1 MRDQRITNEKCAKIL
16 GVPDWRVLV
25 GRRYTRWLGHVA
37 RMAPTRLARQALF
50 GFVKNRAQKK
60 MGARKSLVSHAKTV
74 LSGLPELDMRI
85 WAHTAQDKA
94 KWNDLCTQWSR
105 DAPKFIVV
113 DPQKCP
119 ICEKCFKN
127 VGIHITTTHAV
138 SKEDFKC
145 PHCEEVFKTKNA
157 RTRHLELKH
166 GISVPKPFPCH
177 HQGCKCGPFKTNALL
192 QYHLRQKHQ

>member
-1 MRDQRITNEKCAKIL
+1 MMMQ
-16 GVPDWRVLV
+16 
-25 GRRYTRWLGHVA
+25 
-37 RMAPTRLARQALF
+37 
-50 GFVKNRAQKK
+50 
-60 MGARKSLVSHAKTV
+60 
-74 LSGLPELDMRI
+74 
-85 WAHTAQDKA
+85 AHTAQDKA

-105 DAPKFIVV
+105 DAPKFTVV

-192 QYHLRQKHQ
+192 QYHLRQKHQQVSTPLPILSRLHWLCIVSRNPTFGQNAKTHTKSNSVDRLDTYSSATCYDDTSQKAN